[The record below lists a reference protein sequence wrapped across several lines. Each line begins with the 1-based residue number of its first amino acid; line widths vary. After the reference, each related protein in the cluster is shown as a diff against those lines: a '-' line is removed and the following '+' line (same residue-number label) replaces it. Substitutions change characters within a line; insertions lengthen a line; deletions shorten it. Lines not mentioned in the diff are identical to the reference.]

1 MFLSTGL
8 EQINYGYVMH
18 HYLRSRCCGF
28 SAMFMLAVSDL
39 LMILGSQTNRIFGKK
54 RKKKVMGG
62 VRFTRSSRPVKSC
75 SSMWAVGD
83 VYSHSET
90 TKKCRSPDVTTT
102 TSTTVQT
109 TMGPTPIA
117 EAAEKTTEESCV
129 LHNQCV
135 STYSTKLFPSA
146 AMPIS
151 CLSNRAKA
159 ASSER
164 TNSDANLWGSLFVL
178 LPFP

>member
-1 MFLSTGL
+1 MS
-8 EQINYGYVMH
+8 
-18 HYLRSRCCGF
+18 
-28 SAMFMLAVSDL
+28 
-39 LMILGSQTNRIFGKK
+39 
-54 RKKKVMGG
+54 
-62 VRFTRSSRPVKSC
+62 
-75 SSMWAVGD
+75 AVGD
-83 VYSHSET
+83 VYSHPEM

-146 AMPIS
+146 KMPIS
-151 CLSNRAKA
+151 CLSNRAKTT
-159 ASSER
+159 SSER
-164 TNSDANLWGSLFVL
+164 ANSDANLGEVYMNYCPFHKLFL
-178 LPFP
+178 SRL